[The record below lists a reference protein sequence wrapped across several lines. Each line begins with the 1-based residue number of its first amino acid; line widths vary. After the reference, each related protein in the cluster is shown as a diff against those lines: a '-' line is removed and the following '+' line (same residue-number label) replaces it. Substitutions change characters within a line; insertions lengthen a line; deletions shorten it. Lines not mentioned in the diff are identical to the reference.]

1 MDLNHPQNHELKI
14 RFAKPEDCQLIWE
27 WANDPNTRAVSF
39 SSEPI
44 PWESHVKW
52 FSAKLTDSN
61 CMFFIALDAND
72 FPIGQ
77 IRYEVDG
84 TEATVSVALAPSQR
98 GKGYGTQIIQM
109 ASQKVFDCMSIGIIH
124 AYIKPDNTTS
134 IRAFAKVRFSNNGLI
149 EVHGNPALDFIL
161 RRPATTP

>member
-1 MDLNHPQNHELKI
+1 MKI
-14 RFAKPEDCQLIWE
+14 RYAKPEDCQLIWE
-27 WANDPNTRAVSF
+27 WANDSNTRAVSF

-52 FSAKLTDSN
+52 FSEKMRDSN

-109 ASQKVFDCMSIGIIH
+109 ASKKVFDCISIGIIH

-134 IRAFAKVRFSNNGLI
+134 IRAFAKAGFSMGSII
-149 EVHGNPALDFIL
+149 EIHGNPAFDFIL
-161 RRPATTP
+161 HRSGGTP